1 MEIWKRF
8 LMGRNELVRT
18 KIETL
23 NAVDETFM
31 KSVDLERDLIS
42 EDNRSLTFF
51 SELEKSISIKAL
63 GHKHNFEEPSD
74 PNQKSSSFISKKGRR
89 YGSEKHY
96 VGKVRWWL

>member
-8 LMGRNELVRT
+8 LTERNELFRT

-31 KSVDLERDLIS
+31 KSVNLVRDLIS

-51 SELEKSISIKAL
+51 SELEKSITIKAMR
-63 GHKHNFEEPSD
+63 HKHNIEEPKTA
-74 PNQKSSSFISKKGRR
+74 QKKTCKKKVQ
-89 YGSEKHY
+89 GSLCK
-96 VGKVRWWL
+96 KK